1 MTDRI
6 FTHTDPDKSITV
18 DFGHGEDISNEI
30 SYHFENG
37 VMVIDDV
44 KHIGRANN
52 FTSKKVK
59 EYLHNR
65 LNER

>member
-6 FTHTDPDKSITV
+6 FTHTDPDKSIAV
-18 DFGHGEDISNEI
+18 DFGHGDDISNEI

-37 VMVIDDV
+37 VMVIDDI
-44 KHIGRANN
+44 KIIGRTKQFPNE
-52 FTSKKVK
+52 KIK

-65 LNER
+65 LK